1 MEHSLLSRTD
11 VFGLVSVTAQ
21 VLLCAAEL
29 FNAVVE
35 V

>member
-1 MEHSLLSRTD
+1 MEHSLLTGTD
-11 VFGLVSVTAQ
+11 SFGLLSVTAQ

-29 FNAVVE
+29 LDSVLE

>member
-11 VFGLVSVTAQ
+11 LFGLLSVTAQ
-21 VLLCAAEL
+21 VLLFAAGL
-29 FNAVVE
+29 FNSVVE